1 MAPKKQWG
9 NAPQESTTANS
20 PRWGN
25 APQESTTANGRWG
38 SAPQESTTAGAKWGS
53 SPQESTTGSPKS
65 GNAAKGSCPVYSVYV
80 LDGVMFTVS
89 RVISDQSGEA
99 IIFDVENDGHP
110 YALKL
115 YRSGVVPN
123 HDVLQRIMD
132 LRGNGLLVDIFA
144 HGVWHDDIGGGNYHY
159 EIMERCDG
167 GSLAT
172 ISVKGDEA
180 RLKELAC
187 QMASALD
194 FAHAHGVLHCDV
206 KPANFLFTDK
216 SQTRFVLTDWG
227 LAKALDKE
235 GRTVTDDGRTKI
247 YAAPEMYT
255 YIPGTPT
262 YVGPKADFFS
272 MGMALMAL
280 WMGEGRLLADETK
293 LVHDKQ
299 EETLPYPRRGEM
311 SDHTLGLIKA
321 LTRRNPDVR
330 AGFSDIIRWAKGE
343 KIYEDKTDDSLVEF
357 KIVFN
362 ATEGLIA
369 HTPKELSDMM
379 WANQALAK
387 KYLYADKIAG
397 WFRDIERPE
406 LAMEME
412 DITENRFPGNQQ
424 SGLYAACLTLNPEMP
439 FPFFTGNKKIPIHDL
454 KELGEAFG
462 KGELREGHVP
472 GLASENFLTWA
483 AIHNAALAGKAM
495 KTPKDAWRIIYTLL
509 PERGYDFKPLQQNQL
524 ATPEQFGRQIMA
536 ECTGQSPVMLSGSLT
551 DKWNS
556 SRLRAY
562 LASKGIYDKQISWVA
577 YCLDIKSKDNRMKF
591 VPYTMRVAQMKA
603 ATGLI
608 GSVPPITVGGI
619 TFSKP
624 KDLEGADLS
633 ALDSAQQNTLAD
645 WLSLFYQENPTAD
658 YKKKSYL
665 QLTTE
670 YGELLDNLSE
680 CSYSQQ
686 AVDGMAEAQV
696 TFQVNKESW
705 RKVKVWR
712 WIAGIFGFL
721 PLLLMICA
729 GVYMTVEMGAL
740 DFSDSLMKVGYWVGL
755 GVGGIVFL
763 CMLGEDYGFIFAGG
777 AGLIC
782 FGLIKLAFAF
792 LGTIVPWLVI
802 GLMLLALILLGK
814 KVFFG
819 EKNYIDD
826 QYTDLEWDEAVERYF
841 TAIRF
846 DCQDKVFP
854 DNVPADYPLC
864 VLDESSER
872 ALAELPEVRKSA
884 IYMLGMALLGAAL
897 CWFTIKGVNKPE
909 DAPSS
914 GIELLTGRYS
924 GDIEGT
930 PAVISFRKL
939 AGDRMEA
946 DMSINYRSGATEQKM
961 EGDLPGA
968 FPIVLKK
975 SDNASIYLQIDT
987 VYARD
992 KATVAR
998 GVYCNSKKNLRKV
1011 SIHKP

>member
-1 MAPKKQWG
+1 MAHDKQWG
-9 NAPQESTTANS
+9 DAPQESTTAGR
-20 PRWGN
+20 PGWG
-25 APQESTTANGRWG
+25 ASPQESTTANGTKWG
-38 SAPQESTTAGAKWGS
+38 DAPQESTTGTPDKGFR
-53 SPQESTTGSPKS
+53 GKS
-65 GNAAKGSCPVYSVYV
+65 DCPVYSVYV
-80 LDGVMFTVS
+80 LDGTLFTVR

-99 IIFDVENDGHP
+99 IIFDVENDGKP

-123 HDVLQRIMD
+123 HDVLRRIME
-132 LRGNGLLVDIFA
+132 LRGNGLLVDIYA
-144 HGVWHDDIGGGNYHY
+144 HGLWHDDVGGGDYHY
-159 EIMERCDG
+159 EVMQRCDG

-172 ISVKGDEA
+172 IDIQGDEA

-187 QMASALD
+187 RMASALD
-194 FAHAHGVLHCDV
+194 FAHTHGVLHRDV

-216 SQTRFVLTDWG
+216 SQTHFVLTDWG
-227 LAKALDKE
+227 LAKTLDKD

-321 LTRRNPDVR
+321 LTRRNPEVR

-343 KIYEDKTDDSLVEF
+343 KIFEDKTDDSLIEF

-379 WANQALAK
+379 WANRTLAK
-387 KYLYADKIAG
+387 KYLYSDKIAG

-424 SGLYAACLTLNPEMP
+424 GGLYAACLTLNPDMP
-439 FPFFTGNKKIPIHDL
+439 FPFFSGNKKIPVYDI
-454 KELGEAFG
+454 KELGESLE
-462 KGELREGHVP
+462 KGILTEGHIP
-472 GLASENFLTWA
+472 GLASETFLMWA
-483 AIHNAALAGKAM
+483 ATRNAALTGKAM

-509 PERGYDFKPLQQNQL
+509 PERGYDFLPLQQSQL
-524 ATPEQFGRQIMA
+524 STPEQIGQQIMV
-536 ECTGQSPVMLSGSLT
+536 ECTGQSPVMLAGSLG
-551 DKWNS
+551 DKWKS
-556 SRLRAY
+556 SRLHAY
-562 LASKGIYDKQISWVA
+562 LASKGIYDKQISWIK
-577 YCLDIKSKDNRMKF
+577 YCLDLNSKDNRLKF
-591 VPYTMRVAQMKA
+591 VPYTLRVAQMKA
-603 ATGLI
+603 AVGLI
-608 GSVPPITVGGI
+608 GSVSPVTIGGL

-624 KDLEGADLS
+624 EDVEGADLS
-633 ALDSAQQNTLAD
+633 ALDSEQQNILAD
-645 WLSLFYQENPTAD
+645 WLSLFYQENPDAD

-665 QLTTE
+665 KLTSE
-670 YGELLDNLSE
+670 YGDMLDSLPQ
-680 CSYSQQ
+680 CRYSQQ
-686 AVDGMAEAQV
+686 AEDGLSEIQV
-696 TFQVNKESW
+696 SLQVNKESW
-705 RKVKVWR
+705 RKVRIWR
-712 WIAGIFGFL
+712 WIAGVFGFL

-740 DFSDSLMKVGYWVGL
+740 DFSDNLMKVGYWVGL

-763 CMLGEDYGFIFAGG
+763 GMLGEDYGFIIAGG

-826 QYTDLEWDEAVERYF
+826 QYTDLDWDEAVERYF

-846 DCQDKVFP
+846 DCRDKVFP
-854 DNVPADYPLC
+854 ENVPADYPLC

-872 ALAELPEVRKSA
+872 ALTELPEVRKSA
-884 IYMLGMALLGAAL
+884 IYMLAMALLGAAL
-897 CWFTIKGVNKPE
+897 CWFTVKGVNSPV
-909 DAPSS
+909 DRPFS
-914 GIELLTGRYS
+914 GVELLTGRYS

-930 PAVISFRKL
+930 PSVISFRKL
-939 AGDRMEA
+939 DGERLEA
-946 DMSINYRSGATEQKM
+946 EMSIDYRSGRTEQKM
-961 EGDLPGA
+961 EGSLTGI
-968 FPIVLKK
+968 FPIILKK
-975 SDNASIYLQIDT
+975 SDNPAIYLQIDT
-987 VYARD
+987 AYARGN
-992 KATVAR
+992 ASVAR

-1011 SIHKP
+1011 NIHKP